1 MSRELVAAVSLL
13 ITMGVLDAVWLATM
27 TSRLYRAQL
36 GELLLP
42 APQWLP
48 ALAFYVLY
56 AVGAMLLVALPALR
70 EDWTLARAATM
81 AALLGLVAY
90 GTYDLTNAA
99 TIRGW
104 SNVVT
109 LVDMV
114 WGASLTATSVVIAVA
129 VARRLGE

>member
-70 EDWTLARAATM
+70 EDWTLARAAMM

>member
-70 EDWTLARAATM
+70 EDWTLARAAMM

-104 SNVVT
+104 SNAVT